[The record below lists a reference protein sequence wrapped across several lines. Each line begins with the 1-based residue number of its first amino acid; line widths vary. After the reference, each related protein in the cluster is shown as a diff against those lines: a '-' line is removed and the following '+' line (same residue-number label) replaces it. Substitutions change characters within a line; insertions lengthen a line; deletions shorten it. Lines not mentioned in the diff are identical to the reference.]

1 MNGTIRD
8 FFITRDRKQILT
20 IELKGDF
27 REQYEELK
35 DKELDIEI
43 KRHREKRSKS
53 ANSYMWWLCGEI
65 AKKLDRE
72 SSEEVYLE
80 HVLSGSVYKQIEIPE
95 EAHDTLKA
103 SWNLHGIGWPFVKVD
118 YAERDGYIIVR
129 LYYGSSTYNTKQMSR
144 LIDGLV
150 QDAQALGIETKPQE
164 ELDSLLASW
173 RPEMRSA

>member
-20 IELKGDF
+20 LELKGDF

-53 ANSYMWWLCGEI
+53 ANDYMWWLCREI
-65 AKKLDRE
+65 AQKLDRE
-72 SSEEVYLE
+72 SSKEVYLE
-80 HVLSGSVYKQIEIPE
+80 HILQGNVYRPMEMRSDCV
-95 EAHDTLKA
+95 DTFVYAWGL
-103 SWNLHGIGWPFVKVD
+103 NGIGWPCQIVDHSQRDDFVILH
-118 YAERDGYIIVR
+118 A
-129 LYYGSSTYNTKQMSR
+129 YYGSSTYTTKQMSR